1 MSDPIPDE
9 VLRDYAEWGAGP
21 ATDMMTG
28 ALCTDHLALQ
38 WLLGAVRL
46 TARDL
51 ARELLALREASRFAW
66 GGLKDIEE
74 GRDGPGEKWCAEA
87 CRNIEALLPEE
98 PK

>member
-1 MSDPIPDE
+1 MSSDPIPDE
-9 VLRDYAEWGAGP
+9 VLRKIVECAGKDRYHP
-21 ATDMMTG
+21 QA
-28 ALCTDHLALQ
+28 
-38 WLLGAVRL
+38 AV
-46 TARDL
+46 
-51 ARELLALREASRFAW
+51 ARELLALREAARFAW